1 MDIEQI
7 RILVLDDDPFIGKML
22 ASMLAGYN
30 VKNTTSFDQFQQV
43 IKEFNPDIAIIDL
56 HLPDAHGLDVC
67 KWIRGQNQ
75 YEDVILYILTAT
87 NDEQTLIRAYSI
99 GVMDYIIKPFNKFI
113 LFSKLRR
120 CALMIEIKR
129 KLEHSLEYQKDI
141 KKRLLQLNDFI
152 KKCIKIDNIDTLV
165 ALFLHI
171 KYIVKLDGLFI
182 FNKIKTGKYTVLKLI
197 SHESWQSL
205 IPKLHRVITQDAIE
219 PVAFFYESA
228 ASVYIACISLQQ
240 HGYVFFISNVPY
252 TPDEKNLIGLLAE
265 VIGVIIS
272 RTEIYEYVQKQNKIY
287 RDEISKVRQI
297 QVAQLPKFRNIH
309 GYEIASTFLPAE
321 DISGDFFD
329 GFYVENDIFQ
339 IVLCDVSGHGIA
351 SSYIGNAMRTLIRT
365 FSFNEQS
372 LTKVLYKVN
381 RQMIADGKGLYYF
394 GTAVICRLYP
404 DGTVLYT
411 SGGHPP
417 LYYYNHNSHTV
428 EELPNTGGL
437 LGVFDDMAYQDST
450 ITLQSGDMLFLY
462 TDGLTESM
470 NPVLR
475 TLYGDQRLKDTIVLN
490 AHESPVELLHS
501 ICGSMYEFTEYA
513 PLEDDVTL
521 ICIKKI
527 NLS

>member
-1 MDIEQI
+1 MDVEPI

-22 ASMLAGYN
+22 ATMLAGYN
-30 VKNTTSFDQFQQV
+30 VKNTTSFGQFQQV
-43 IKEFNPDIAIIDL
+43 IEEFNPDIAIIDL

-67 KWIRGQNQ
+67 KWIRSQNQ

-152 KKCIKIDNIDTLV
+152 KKCIKIDDIDTLV

-171 KYIVKLDGLFI
+171 KYIIPLDGLFI
-182 FNKIKTGKYTVLKLI
+182 FNKLTTGKYTVLKLI

-205 IPKLHRVITQDAIE
+205 IPKLHKVIGQNTIE
-219 PVAFFYESA
+219 PVSFFFESTTK
-228 ASVYIACISLQQ
+228 VYIASISLQRY
-240 HGYVFFISNVPY
+240 GYVFFVSNLPY
-252 TPDEKNLIGLLAE
+252 TPDERNLIGLLAE
-265 VIGVIIS
+265 IIRVIIS

-297 QVAQLPKFRNIH
+297 QVAQLPKFRNIN

-329 GFYVENDIFQ
+329 GFYVDKDVFQ

-372 LTKVLYKVN
+372 PAKVLYKVN

-404 DGTVLYT
+404 DGTILYT
-411 SGGHPP
+411 SAGHPP
-417 LYYYNHNSHTV
+417 LYYYNYNAHKI

-437 LGVFDDMAYQDST
+437 LGVFEDMAYQDAT
-450 ITLQSGDMLFLY
+450 IMLQSGDMLFLY

-470 NPVLR
+470 NPALK
-475 TLYGDQRLKDTIVLN
+475 TLYGDQRLKDTIFIN
-490 AHESPVELLHS
+490 AHENPVELLHS

-527 NLS
+527 